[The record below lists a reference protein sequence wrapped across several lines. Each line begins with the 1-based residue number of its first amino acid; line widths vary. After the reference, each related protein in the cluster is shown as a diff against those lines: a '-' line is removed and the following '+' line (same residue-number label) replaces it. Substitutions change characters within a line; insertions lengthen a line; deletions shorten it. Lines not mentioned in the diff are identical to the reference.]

1 MRSTSCWCH
10 GGRLDSALLR
20 PMGGP
25 SLTLATWPYPPVD
38 DLRALH
44 HNHAWITVSLRVQG
58 VSVKS
63 SSSRL
68 TASNWPALRSSGS
81 SRLADVTAKGQ
92 QDLPEHDHLLLG
104 VAAPADVG
112 LAAAAARCLRVH
124 LQRLGWRA
132 SEPAP
137 AATQRAILRLHQH
150 RPRVHLPRH
159 VVQRGEAL
167 TGRRAPLLSPTIR
180 DVGIVADRADRERT
194 RTGSSFA
201 GPPLHLS

>member
-1 MRSTSCWCH
+1 MRSTSCWRH
-10 GGRLDSALLR
+10 GGRLGSALLR
-20 PMGGP
+20 PMGGL

-81 SRLADVTAKGQ
+81 SRLADVTAKGR

-112 LAAAAARCLRVH
+112 LATVAARCLRGH
-124 LQRLGWRA
+124 LQRLGWSA

-150 RPRVHLPRH
+150 GPRVHLRCH
-159 VVQRGEAL
+159 VVERGGAFD
-167 TGRRAPLLSPTIR
+167 RKSSPSVSDDSR
-180 DVGIVADRADRERT
+180 SRNRCRSC
-194 RTGSSFA
+194 RS
-201 GPPLHLS
+201 